1 MGIKVIN
8 DKCPDCSSSLP
19 DSALGMALLR
29 DAESK
34 TLHAPFSMT
43 SGEQSDLHTTW
54 HLKSA
59 LLSGDQCGVV
69 QSGFGPDGRKLG
81 EKDNSSENDI
91 ASALLQLC

>member
-1 MGIKVIN
+1 
-8 DKCPDCSSSLP
+8 
-19 DSALGMALLR
+19 
-29 DAESK
+29 
-34 TLHAPFSMT
+34 MT

-69 QSGFGPDGRKLG
+69 CCNRVLDPMGEKLG

>member
-1 MGIKVIN
+1 MIN

-69 QSGFGPDGRKLG
+69 CCNRVLDPMG
-81 EKDNSSENDI
+81 ENWEKRTT
-91 ASALLQLC
+91 LLKMT